1 MKKKIKG
8 IYLIERIEMQQGET
22 RKYYVGQ
29 SVDIFARLNQHC
41 SENNN
46 GIDEAI
52 SSFGFEKFS
61 FRILE
66 KVKYVKELNDC
77 ELKWINYYRNQY
89 GDSQMY
95 NISQTTNPCKQFD
108 ISVKN
113 EIKSL
118 FVEDIGRSIYAIAEF
133 YDISY
138 KDVIKI
144 RKPLLSKQ
152 GLKWISGKIINKNSG
167 REPDNWRGGR
177 ITKKTANKIDSIL
190 LDSNSSVKD
199 IDFVSSSDLD
209 VYLKS
214 KGKYDYAP
222 LIEVEV

>member
-1 MKKKIKG
+1 M
-8 IYLIERIEMQQGET
+8 
-22 RKYYVGQ
+22 
-29 SVDIFARLNQHC
+29 
-41 SENNN
+41 
-46 GIDEAI
+46 
-52 SSFGFEKFS
+52 
-61 FRILE
+61 
-66 KVKYVKELNDC
+66 VKYVKELNDC
-77 ELKWINYYRNQY
+77 ELKWINYYRNLY

-108 ISVKN
+108 LSIKN

-118 FVEDIGRSIYAIAEF
+118 YIGRSIYAIAEF
-133 YDISY
+133 YNISY

-152 GLKWISGKIINKNSG
+152 GLKWISGKIIDKNSG

-177 ITKKTANKIDSIL
+177 ITKKMANEIDSIL
-190 LDSNSSVKD
+190 HDANSSVKD

-214 KGKYDYAP
+214 KGKYDYAL